1 MEPRKAI
8 PHSSA
13 APSAKT
19 FAPARDPSDAC
30 GMDIAIVGLPGAGKT
45 SLFNALTRGEAEV
58 GAYSSRSEPNLGVA
72 HVADDRLD
80 RLAAWAGSKRV
91 TPVELRLADYPAS
104 FDASGIDRQRLQE
117 LAQMDALV
125 LVARAFQNP
134 AVPAPEGGVDADR
147 DIETMQLELTYADL
161 ALIERRLERIEPEIR
176 SLSAAERG
184 PLEQDRALLQR
195 LREALEEGGA
205 LRSLDLG
212 EGERRLLASYQFA
225 TRRPL
230 LILVNVDEDELPRLE
245 EVEAEYAARHAAPG
259 VAVVALSARIE
270 AELAQME
277 PDEAA
282 AFRGELGLPDSS
294 PLERVIQETY
304 DLLGVLTFL
313 TASDREARAWTLP
326 RGGTALD
333 AAGRIHSDMERG
345 FIRAEVARWDELL
358 EAGSEA
364 QLRRSGRLRTEG
376 RDYVV
381 QDGDVVHVLFN
392 V

>member
-1 MEPRKAI
+1 ME
-8 PHSSA
+8 
-13 APSAKT
+13 
-19 FAPARDPSDAC
+19 
-30 GMDIAIVGLPGAGKT
+30 IAIVGLPGAGKT
-45 SLFNALTRGEAEV
+45 SLFNALTRGEAQV

-72 HVADDRLD
+72 HVPDERLD
-80 RLAAWAGSKRV
+80 RLAAQAGSKRV

-176 SLSAAERG
+176 SMSAAERG
-184 PLEQDRALLQR
+184 PLEQDRALLQH
-195 LREALEEGGA
+195 LREALEAGGA

-277 PDEAA
+277 PGEAS
-282 AFRGELGLPDSS
+282 AFRGELGLPPSS
-294 PLERVIQETY
+294 PLERVIHETY

-333 AAGRIHSDMERG
+333 AAGRIHSDLERG

-376 RDYVV
+376 RDYMV

>member
-1 MEPRKAI
+1 
-8 PHSSA
+8 
-13 APSAKT
+13 
-19 FAPARDPSDAC
+19 
-30 GMDIAIVGLPGAGKT
+30 MDIAIVGLPGAGKT
-45 SLFNALTRGEAEV
+45 SLFNALTRGAAEV

-72 HVADDRLD
+72 HVPDERLD
-80 RLAAWAGSKRV
+80 RLAAQEGSKRV

-104 FDASGIDRQRLQE
+104 FDASGIDRRRLQE

-245 EVEAEYAARHAAPG
+245 EAEAGYAARHAAPG

-277 PDEAA
+277 PEEAS

>member
-1 MEPRKAI
+1 ME
-8 PHSSA
+8 
-13 APSAKT
+13 
-19 FAPARDPSDAC
+19 
-30 GMDIAIVGLPGAGKT
+30 IAIVGLPGAGKT
-45 SLFNALTRGEAEV
+45 SLFNALTRGEAQV

-72 HVADDRLD
+72 HVPDERLD
-80 RLAAWAGSKRV
+80 RLAAQAGSKRV

-134 AVPAPEGGVDADR
+134 AVPAPEGGVDAAR

-176 SLSAAERG
+176 SMSAAERG

-195 LREALEEGGA
+195 LRGALEEGGA

-212 EGERRLLASYQFA
+212 EGEQRLLASYQFA

-277 PDEAA
+277 PEEAS
-282 AFRGELGLPDSS
+282 AFRGELGLPQAS
-294 PLERVIQETY
+294 PLDRVIHETY

-333 AAGRIHSDMERG
+333 AAGRIHSDLERG